1 MPQAPTTHSAIDFA
15 IDRRQ
20 LQLIK
25 KRFLNIN
32 EQRWGRAHEAL
43 SERQQLLLELLPLL
57 LHVNHPVL
65 PGYVSAD
72 TPAGLCGFEP
82 SKAQL
87 KNAKRL
93 ARSFRF
99 QPLNNRQRN
108 LQALFL
114 MGSVGT
120 IGHSQSS
127 DLDFWLCFDPS
138 LSAAQQHALRQ
149 KCDKLSQWGQSLGLD
164 VVFFCMNAERFS
176 RGETLPLSD
185 DSSGRAQHHL
195 LLDEFYRS
203 AIYLAGRMPLWW
215 FVPCEHDAHYEAF
228 TAQLLGK
235 RFLRSTEVIDLGGL
249 PCIPLEEFVSAGIW
263 QLYKGI
269 ASPYKSILKLLL
281 LETYA
286 SHHPRGQLL
295 SQRFKQAVH
304 LNQLDI
310 DTLDPYKMVYQV
322 LEEHLLKG
330 NQKQRLELV
339 RRCFYFKV
347 SKPLTAAK
355 SSHSCWQRNDL
366 EKIVSAWQ
374 WSREQLEF
382 VDRRRHW
389 KVLQV
394 QAERQLLV
402 SELLNCYRFLAD
414 FSRQA
419 TPSQSASASPGQIAQ
434 LQTELTILG
443 RKLHAAFE
451 RKAGKVSL
459 INPGISPDISEPYLH
474 ICRSQGENR
483 PSQWQLMARA
493 PQQQFDPRS
502 VIKSNQSLALLF
514 TWSYINHLWT
524 PQTRAHLTDLE
535 EQTLPLS
542 TLFKAFQTWLPLPQ
556 PTPPH
561 RIFSSKSYPQR
572 LLLLANLSQP
582 AQPLAAERQAAA
594 QTDVLNYRPNSSES
608 DTLCLLKDLHLIC
621 HNSWHEVLAH
631 TFEADSLASLVNE
644 YLRLIQA
651 SERPPP
657 SVEIYCRESDYSRLI
672 TQRLERLFEQLQQ
685 CFNTDSQNHSN
696 RFVLCTA
703 GQYFCWQRLNQQIS
717 LTRCDSI
724 DDLCVQLGVAQ
735 GEYSPIYLESECLQG
750 HPLRAACE
758 QLTGQ
763 AIRVYYLV
771 CGEHVE
777 VYSFDEKGSLC
788 FARMPFRDSQ
798 SLLQPLHR
806 YLRTSIDRLCLTDE
820 MGGVSFGVYPVEF
833 FELCAQAQGGYTSE
847 RRHATTELNALSFF
861 NVQAIA
867 HLDSAGEVIFS
878 IYCDQQE
885 FHASQLGDKLYKRV
899 ASYILARRKKAER
912 YPCYITDLDLSHCE
926 PQISQGQNLQI
937 SHYLRI
943 KSQLE
948 QQLNIELQNI

>member
-1 MPQAPTTHSAIDFA
+1 MSQVPTIISAPDFA
-15 IDRRQ
+15 IDRKQ

-25 KRFLNIN
+25 KRFLKIN
-32 EQRWGRAHEAL
+32 EQRWARAHAAL
-43 SERQQLLLELLPLL
+43 SERQQLLLDLLPLL

-65 PGYVSAD
+65 PGYVNAD

-99 QPLNNRQRN
+99 QSLNNRQRN
-108 LQALFL
+108 LHALFL

-120 IGHSQSS
+120 IGQSQSS

-138 LSAAQQHALRQ
+138 LSAAQQQALRQ
-149 KCDKLSQWGQSLGLD
+149 KCDKLSQWGQSLGLE

-203 AIYLAGRMPLWW
+203 SIYLAGRMPLWW
-215 FVPCEHDAHYEAF
+215 FVPCEHDTHYAEF

-249 PCIPLEEFVSAGIW
+249 PCIPVEEFVSAGIW

-286 SHHPRGQLL
+286 SHYPRGQLL

-304 LNQLDI
+304 ADQLDV
-310 DTLDPYKMVYQV
+310 DALDPYRMVYQV
-322 LEEHLLKG
+322 LEEHLLQR

-347 SKPLTAAK
+347 NKPLTTTK
-355 SSHSCWQRNDL
+355 KHHSSWQRNDL
-366 EKIVSAWQ
+366 EKIVSDWH
-374 WSREQLEF
+374 WSQEQLQF
-382 VDRRRHW
+382 VDRRHQW
-389 KVLQV
+389 KALQV
-394 QAERQLLV
+394 QSERQLLV
-402 SELLNCYRFLAD
+402 SELLNCYRFLVE
-414 FSRQA
+414 FSRNA
-419 TPSQSASASPGQIAQ
+419 APAQSVNTSPLHIPQ
-434 LQTELTILG
+434 LQAELTTLG

-459 INPGISPDISEPYLH
+459 INPSISPNIHEPFLH
-474 ICRSQGENR
+474 ISRSHGDNS
-483 PSQWQLMARA
+483 PSQWQLMAQA
-493 PQQQFDPRS
+493 PQQPYDPRS
-502 VIKSNQSLALLF
+502 ILKSSQSLSQLL

-524 PQTRAHLTDLE
+524 PQTRAHLSDLE
-535 EQTLPLS
+535 DQLLQLNGP
-542 TLFKAFQTWLPLPQ
+542 FKAFQAWLNLPQ
-556 PTPPH
+556 PTAPH
-561 RIFSSKSYPQR
+561 SAFSRKPYPQR
-572 LLLLANLSQP
+572 LLLLANLAQP
-582 AQPLAAERQAAA
+582 AQPLEADRQAAA
-594 QTDVLNYRPNSSES
+594 QTDVLNYHPSSNEA
-608 DTLCLLKDLHLIC
+608 DTLCLLKDLHLIS

-631 TFEADSLASLVNE
+631 TFEADSLASLVSE
-644 YLRLIQA
+644 YLRLTQT
-651 SERPPP
+651 SPQQPPT
-657 SVEIYCRESDYSRLI
+657 VEIYCRESDCSSLI
-672 TQRLERLFEQLQQ
+672 TQRLKRLFAQLQQ
-685 CFNTDSQNHSN
+685 CFSASSQPHNN
-696 RFVLCTA
+696 RFVLCAA
-703 GQYFCWQRLNQQIS
+703 GQYLCWQRFNQQIS
-717 LTRCDSI
+717 LTRCESI
-724 DDLCVQLGVAQ
+724 DALYAQLGVAQ
-735 GEYSPIYLESECLQG
+735 HEHSTVYLENECLPN
-750 HPLRAACE
+750 HPLRTACA
-758 QLTGQ
+758 QPSSL
-763 AIRVYYLV
+763 AIRVFYLA
-771 CGEHVE
+771 CEEQAE
-777 VYSFDEKGSLC
+777 VYTFDEKGSLC
-788 FARMPFRDSQ
+788 FARMPFRDNQ

-820 MGGVSFGVYPVEF
+820 MDGACFGVYPVEF
-833 FELCAQAQGGYTSE
+833 FELCSQADGGYSAE
-847 RRHATTELNALSFF
+847 RRHASTELNSLNFF

-867 HLDSAGEVIFS
+867 HLDASGEVIFS

-885 FHASQLGDKLYKRV
+885 FHASQLGDKLYKHV
-899 ASYILARRKKAER
+899 ASYILARREKAER
-912 YPCYITDLDLSHCE
+912 YPCYITDLDLSQCE
-926 PQISQGQNLQI
+926 QHISQGQSLQI

-948 QQLNIELQNI
+948 QQLNLELQNI

>member
-1 MPQAPTTHSAIDFA
+1 MSQAPTIHSAIDFA

-32 EQRWGRAHEAL
+32 EQRWSRAHGTL

-65 PGYVSAD
+65 PGYVRAD

-108 LQALFL
+108 LHALFL

-138 LSAAQQHALRQ
+138 LDAAQQQALRQ
-149 KCDKLSQWGQSLGLD
+149 KCDKLSQWGRSLGLD

-203 AIYLAGRMPLWW
+203 SIYLAGRIPLWW
-215 FVPCEHDAHYEAF
+215 FVPCEHDAHYGEF

-235 RFLRSTEVIDLGGL
+235 RFLRTTEVIDLGGL

-286 SHHPRGQLL
+286 SHHPNGQLL

-322 LEEHLLKG
+322 LEEHLLNS

-347 SKPLTAAK
+347 NKPLTAAK
-355 SSHSCWQRNDL
+355 SNHSSWQRNDL
-366 EKIVSAWQ
+366 EKIVRAWR
-374 WSREQLEF
+374 WSQEQLTF

-389 KVLQV
+389 KALQV

-402 SELLNCYRFLAD
+402 SELLNCYRFLAE
-414 FSRQA
+414 FSRHA
-419 TPSQSASASPGQIAQ
+419 TPSQSASASPQQIVQ
-434 LQTELTILG
+434 LQGELTILG

-474 ICRSQGENR
+474 ICRSQGENS
-483 PSQWQLMARA
+483 PSQWQLIAQA
-493 PQQQFDPRS
+493 QQQHDPRS
-502 VIKSNQSLALLF
+502 VIKSSHSLAQLF
-514 TWSYINHLWT
+514 AWSYINLLWT
-524 PQTRAHLTDLE
+524 PQTRAQLTDIK
-535 EQTLPLS
+535 EQALPLFG
-542 TLFKAFQTWLPLPQ
+542 LFKAFQAWLPLPQ

-561 RIFSSKSYPQR
+561 RLFASKPYPQR
-572 LLLLANLSQP
+572 LLLLANLSRP
-582 AQPLAAERQAAA
+582 AQPQEADRQAAA
-594 QTDVLNYRPNSSES
+594 QTDVLNYQPNSGES

-621 HNSWHEVLAH
+621 HNSWHEVLAYS
-631 TFEADSLASLVNE
+631 FEADSLASLVNE
-644 YLRLIQA
+644 YLRLTQVPQQ
-651 SERPPP
+651 SPPA
-657 SVEIYCRESDYSRLI
+657 VEIYCRESDYSSLI
-672 TQRLERLFEQLQQ
+672 TQRLKRLFEQLRQ
-685 CFNTDSQNHSN
+685 CFNADSHDHNN
-696 RFVLCTA
+696 RFVLCA
-703 GQYFCWQRLNQQIS
+703 SGQYLCWQRFNQQIS
-717 LTRCDSI
+717 LTRSDSI
-724 DDLCVQLGVAQ
+724 DALCVQLGVAQ

-750 HPLRAACE
+750 HPLRAVC
-758 QLTGQ
+758 QKPSSQ
-763 AIRVYYLV
+763 AIRVFYLV
-771 CGEHVE
+771 CEEHAE
-777 VYSFDEKGSLC
+777 IYSFDEKGSLC

-820 MGGVSFGVYPVEF
+820 MGGGFGVYPVEF
-833 FELCAQAQGGYTSE
+833 FELCSQAQGGYKPE
-847 RRHATTELNALSFF
+847 RRHVTTELNALSFF

-926 PQISQGQNLQI
+926 PQISQGQSLQI